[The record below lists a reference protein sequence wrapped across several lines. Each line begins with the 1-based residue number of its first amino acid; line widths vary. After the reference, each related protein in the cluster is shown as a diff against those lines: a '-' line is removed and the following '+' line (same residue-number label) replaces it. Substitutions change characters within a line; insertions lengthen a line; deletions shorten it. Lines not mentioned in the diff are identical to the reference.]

1 MSSITIHNIDSK
13 LDDFIRKKASDS
25 GNSLNKTIKKILQA
39 RIYPLE
45 IRKKKRL
52 DRFFGIW
59 TKNEAKKFDKV
70 INEEFEKVDKNHNA

>member
-1 MSSITIHNIDSK
+1 M
-13 LDDFIRKKASDS
+13 DDFIRKKASDS

-39 RIYPLE
+39 HIYPLE
-45 IRKKKRL
+45 IKKKNRL